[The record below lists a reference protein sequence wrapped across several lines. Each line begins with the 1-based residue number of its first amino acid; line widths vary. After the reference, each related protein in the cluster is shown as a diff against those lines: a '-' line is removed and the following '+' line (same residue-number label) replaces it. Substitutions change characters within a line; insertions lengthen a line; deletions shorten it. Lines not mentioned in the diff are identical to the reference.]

1 MPLNLF
7 GALMPREES
16 FTRLF
21 CEQSKTV
28 VVAAEALHRF
38 MIEGDGAVDRRVGE
52 ISAIEVE
59 ADAVARKIFIAANR
73 TFNAP
78 LDREDILGLARDM
91 DDIVDLIEEAAK
103 EIRRYEVRTFSTEMI
118 ALAEAAVRCAG
129 LLRDAM
135 PLLDAITRDHRK
147 LLALCERIGRI
158 EDDADHCFDDGLNAL
173 RVQLREGALD
183 AIGYI
188 DRKEIY
194 GYLEEIVDRCDD
206 AANAI
211 ETIVAKHV

>member
-7 GALMPREES
+7 AALMPHEES

-28 VVAAEALHRF
+28 VAAAEALHRV
-38 MIEGDGAVDRRVGE
+38 MIEGDGAIERRVGE

-73 TFNAP
+73 TFSAP

-103 EIRRYEVRTFSTEMI
+103 GIRRYEMRAFSEEMI
-118 ALAEAAVRCAG
+118 ALADAAVRCTG
-129 LLRDAM
+129 LLREAM
-135 PLLDAITRDHRK
+135 PLLDAITREHRT
-147 LLALCERIGRI
+147 LLELCERIGRT
-158 EDDADHCFDDGLNAL
+158 EDDADQRFDAGLNAL
-173 RVQLREGALD
+173 RARLREGALD

-194 GYLEEIVDRCDD
+194 EYLEEIVDRCDD

>member
-7 GALMPREES
+7 GALMPHEES
-16 FTRLF
+16 FTLLF
-21 CEQSKTV
+21 CEQSKIV
-28 VVAAEALHRF
+28 LAAAEALHRV
-38 MIEGDGAVDRRVGE
+38 MVEGDGAIERRAAE

-78 LDREDILGLARDM
+78 LDREDILGLAHDM
-91 DDIVDLIEEAAK
+91 DDIVDLIEDAAK
-103 EIRRYEVRTFSTEMI
+103 EIRRYEMRAFSKEMI
-118 ALAEAAVRCAG
+118 ALTEAAVRCAG
-129 LLRDAM
+129 LLREAM
-135 PLLDAITRDHRK
+135 PLLDAITREHRK
-147 LLALCERIGRI
+147 LLDLCERIGRT
-158 EDDADHCFDDGLNAL
+158 EDDADRCFDDGLNAL
-173 RVQLREGALD
+173 RAQLRGGALD
-183 AIGYI
+183 PIGYI

-194 GYLEEIVDRCDD
+194 GHLEEIVDRCDD